1 MIKSFNKTFTD
12 KEELFAYVRTNKSLL
27 IDAKKSEIIKS
38 VDRNILVVSNQEKVS
53 KCLETSK
60 SIELDDNY
68 YYFVVNSSNV
78 VDSHGDM
85 HINGNWE
92 KTVKEQQGKVY
103 LVWEHTLSKDNIIAM
118 KQDIEMF
125 TTELPFASLGKN
137 YAGSTYC
144 LVYKVA
150 KDKIEDLKAKEWLE
164 KGYDFEASVRMQ
176 YMDVDFAMNSNH
188 KDDAREKAN
197 YDAYFPLIA
206 NKEELQQTDVFCIVK
221 QAKNVNESSLV
232 MFASNNTTGQPTK
245 GNETEPI
252 NHSDEIKEEPTI
264 VTQKNINFNL
274 FI

>member
-1 MIKSFNKTFTD
+1 MIKSFNKTFAD
-12 KEELFAYVRTNKSLL
+12 KEELFSYVRSNKSLL
-27 IDAKKSEIIKS
+27 VDAKKSEIIKS

-53 KCLETSK
+53 KCLEASK

-85 HINGNWE
+85 HIKGNWE

-125 TTELPFASLGKN
+125 TTELPFTALGKQ
-137 YAGSTYC
+137 YTGSTYC

-150 KDKIEDLKAKEWLE
+150 KDKIEDPKAKEWLE

-176 YMDVDFAMNSNH
+176 YMDIDFAMNSNH
-188 KDDAREKAN
+188 RDDIKEKAN

-264 VTQKNINFNL
+264 VTQNNINFNL